1 MKAGKR
7 LSVDKLTVYADRI
20 VALVSV
26 DTNNAYTTPELAK
39 QALKIRPNL
48 AHHTCINEKGP
59 TFAAVIE
66 RTPIPHLFEHVVVD
80 ILTEATADAAG
91 AAVETVGI
99 TAGSTSVNNS
109 SSNVVVGTSEW
120 LDRKAGT
127 ARVEVSYSDDLVA
140 LAAFKTAEEFLNN
153 MTA

>member
-1 MKAGKR
+1 M
-7 LSVDKLTVYADRI
+7 
-20 VALVSV
+20 
-26 DTNNAYTTPELAK
+26 
-39 QALKIRPNL
+39 
-48 AHHTCINEKGP
+48 
-59 TFAAVIE
+59 
-66 RTPIPHLFEHVVVD
+66 VVD